1 MKIMKVIKQFIA
13 EHLINMKIF
22 EMAQS
27 LAEYKRE
34 IESKLPTLLAYILLI
49 MKANEE
55 HSTEFVI
62 YWKKEIKRVIR
73 SLSKCKLKVKDN
85 YEARLKYIS
94 DVIIR
99 QYEIDTEDDYIW
111 DLSHKLN
118 LEGYDLENDETYTD
132 FINLW
137 HKFQDELLDKL
148 IDTIASN
155 DDLKINQFTD
165 MI

>member
-1 MKIMKVIKQFIA
+1 MKTIKQFIA
-13 EHLINMKIF
+13 EHLINTEIF

-34 IESKLPTLLAYILLI
+34 IEDKLPILLAHILLV
-49 MKANEE
+49 MRAKEE
-55 HSTEFVI
+55 NSEEFVEH
-62 YWKKEIKRVIR
+62 WKKEIRGFIR
-73 SLSKCKLKVKDN
+73 SLSKRKLKVKNN
-85 YEARLKYIS
+85 YQARLKYIS

-118 LEGYDLENDETYTD
+118 LEGYDLENNETYND

-155 DDLKINQFTD
+155 DDLKINQFTNN
-165 MI
+165 I

>member
-1 MKIMKVIKQFIA
+1 MKTIKQFIA
-13 EHLINMKIF
+13 EHLVNMEIF

-34 IESKLPTLLAYILLI
+34 IEDKLPILLAHILLV
-49 MKANEE
+49 MKAKEE
-55 HSTEFVI
+55 NSEEFVEH
-62 YWKKEIKRVIR
+62 WKKEIRGFIR
-73 SLSKCKLKVKDN
+73 SLSKRKLKVKDN
-85 YEARLKYIS
+85 YQARLKYIS

-118 LEGYDLENDETYTD
+118 LEGYDLEDNETYND

-155 DDLKINQFTD
+155 DDLKINKFTD
-165 MI
+165 NL

>member
-1 MKIMKVIKQFIA
+1 MMRTIKQFIA
-13 EHLINMKIF
+13 EHLINTEIF

-34 IESKLPTLLAYILLI
+34 IEDKLPILLAHILLV

-55 HSTEFVI
+55 HSTEFVEH
-62 YWKKEIKRVIR
+62 WKKEIRGFIR
-73 SLSKCKLKVKDN
+73 SLSKRKLKVKDN
-85 YEARLKYIS
+85 YQARLKYIS

-118 LEGYDLENDETYTD
+118 LEGYDLENNEIYND

-137 HKFQDELLDKL
+137 HKFQDELLDKF

-155 DDLKINQFTD
+155 DEVKINQFTD
-165 MI
+165 KI

>member
-1 MKIMKVIKQFIA
+1 MKTIKQFIA
-13 EHLINMKIF
+13 EHLINTEIF

-27 LAEYKRE
+27 LAEYKQE
-34 IESKLPTLLAYILLI
+34 IENKLPILLAHILLV

-55 HSTEFVI
+55 HSDEFI
-62 YWKKEIKRVIR
+62 IHWKKEIRSFIR
-73 SLSKCKLKVKDN
+73 SLSKRKLKVKDN
-85 YEARLKYIS
+85 YQTRIKYIS

-118 LEGYDLENDETYTD
+118 LEGYDLENNETYND
-132 FINLW
+132 FIKLW
-137 HKFQDELLDKL
+137 HKFQDELLDDL

-155 DDLKINQFTD
+155 DDLKVNQFTD
-165 MI
+165 KI

>member
-1 MKIMKVIKQFIA
+1 MMKTIKQFIA
-13 EHLINMKIF
+13 EHLVNMEIF

-34 IESKLPTLLAYILLI
+34 IEDKLPILLAHILLV
-49 MKANEE
+49 MKAKEE
-55 HSTEFVI
+55 NSEEFVEH
-62 YWKKEIKRVIR
+62 WKKEIRGFIR
-73 SLSKCKLKVKDN
+73 SLSKRKLKVKDN
-85 YEARLKYIS
+85 YQARLKYIS

-118 LEGYDLENDETYTD
+118 LEGYDLEDNETYND

-155 DDLKINQFTD
+155 DDLKINKFTD
-165 MI
+165 NL

>member
-1 MKIMKVIKQFIA
+1 MKAIKQFIA
-13 EHLINMKIF
+13 EHLVNMEIF

-34 IESKLPTLLAYILLI
+34 IEDKFPILLAHILLV
-49 MKANEE
+49 MKAKEE
-55 HSTEFVI
+55 NSKEFVEH
-62 YWKKEIKRVIR
+62 WKKEIRGFIR
-73 SLSKCKLKVKDN
+73 SLSKRKLKVKDN
-85 YEARLKYIS
+85 YQARLKYIS

-118 LEGYDLENDETYTD
+118 LEGYDLENNETYND

-155 DDLKINQFTD
+155 NDLKINQFTD
-165 MI
+165 NL

>member
-1 MKIMKVIKQFIA
+1 MKSIKQFIA
-13 EHLINMKIF
+13 EHLINMEIF

-34 IESKLPTLLAYILLI
+34 IEDKLPILIAHILLV
-49 MKANEE
+49 MKAKEE
-55 HSTEFVI
+55 NSKEFVEH
-62 YWKKEIKRVIR
+62 WKKEIRGFIR
-73 SLSKCKLKVKDN
+73 SISKRKLKVKDN
-85 YEARLKYIS
+85 YQARLKYIS

-118 LEGYDLENDETYTD
+118 LEGYDLEDNETYND

-148 IDTIASN
+148 IDIIASN

-165 MI
+165 NL

>member
-1 MKIMKVIKQFIA
+1 MKAIKQFIA
-13 EHLINMKIF
+13 EHLINTEIF

-34 IESKLPTLLAYILLI
+34 IEDKLPILLAHILLV

-55 HSTEFVI
+55 HSEEFVEH
-62 YWKKEIKRVIR
+62 WKKEIRGFIR
-73 SLSKCKLKVKDN
+73 SLSKRKLKVKDN
-85 YEARLKYIS
+85 YQARLKYIS

-118 LEGYDLENDETYTD
+118 LEGYDLENNETYND

-155 DDLKINQFTD
+155 DNLKINQFTN

>member
-1 MKIMKVIKQFIA
+1 MKAIKQFIA
-13 EHLINMKIF
+13 EHLINMEIF

-34 IESKLPTLLAYILLI
+34 IEDKLPILLAHILVV
-49 MKANEE
+49 MKAKEE
-55 HSTEFVI
+55 NLEEFVEH
-62 YWKKEIKRVIR
+62 KKEIRAFIR
-73 SLSKCKLKVKDN
+73 SLSKRKLKVKDN
-85 YEARLKYIS
+85 YKARLKYIS

-118 LEGYDLENDETYTD
+118 LEGYDLENNETYND
-132 FINLW
+132 FIKLW

-155 DDLKINQFTD
+155 DDLKINQFTNN
-165 MI
+165 I

>member
-1 MKIMKVIKQFIA
+1 MKAIKQFIA
-13 EHLINMKIF
+13 EHLINMEIF

-34 IESKLPTLLAYILLI
+34 IEDKLPILLVYILLV
-49 MKANEE
+49 MKAKEE
-55 HSTEFVI
+55 NSEEFVEH
-62 YWKKEIKRVIR
+62 WKKEIRGFIR
-73 SLSKCKLKVKDN
+73 SLSKRKLKVKDN
-85 YEARLKYIS
+85 YQAKLKYIS

-118 LEGYDLENDETYTD
+118 LEGYDLENNEIYND

-155 DDLKINQFTD
+155 DDLKINQFTNN
-165 MI
+165 I

>member
-1 MKIMKVIKQFIA
+1 MKTIKKFIA
-13 EHLINMKIF
+13 EHLINMEIF

-27 LAEYKRE
+27 LVEYKRE
-34 IESKLPTLLAYILLI
+34 IADKLPILLAHILLV
-49 MKANEE
+49 MKAKEE
-55 HSTEFVI
+55 NSEEFVEH
-62 YWKKEIKRVIR
+62 WKKEIRGFIR
-73 SLSKCKLKVKDN
+73 ILSKRKLKVKDN
-85 YEARLKYIS
+85 YQARLKYIS

-118 LEGYDLENDETYTD
+118 LEGYDLENNETYND
-132 FINLW
+132 FIKLW
-137 HKFQDELLDKL
+137 HKFQDKLLDTL

-155 DDLKINQFTD
+155 DDLKINQFTN

>member
-1 MKIMKVIKQFIA
+1 MKAIKQFIA
-13 EHLINMKIF
+13 EHLINTEIF

-34 IESKLPTLLAYILLI
+34 IEDKLPILLAHILLV

-55 HSTEFVI
+55 HLEEFVI
-62 YWKKEIKRVIR
+62 HWKREIRGFIR
-73 SLSKCKLKVKDN
+73 SLSKRKLKVKDN
-85 YEARLKYIS
+85 YQARIRYIS

-118 LEGYDLENDETYTD
+118 LEGYDLEDNETYND
-132 FINLW
+132 FIKLW
-137 HKFQDELLDKL
+137 HKFQDELLDDL
-148 IDTIASN
+148 IDAIASN
-155 DDLKINQFTD
+155 DDLKVNQFTD
-165 MI
+165 KI

>member
-1 MKIMKVIKQFIA
+1 MKTIKQFIA
-13 EHLINMKIF
+13 EHLINMEIF

-34 IESKLPTLLAYILLI
+34 IEDKLPILLAHILLVI
-49 MKANEE
+49 KAKEE
-55 HSTEFVI
+55 NSEEFVEH
-62 YWKKEIKRVIR
+62 WKKEIRGFIR
-73 SLSKCKLKVKDN
+73 SLSKRKLKVKDK
-85 YEARLKYIS
+85 YQARLKYIS

-118 LEGYDLENDETYTD
+118 LEGYDLEDNETYND

-155 DDLKINQFTD
+155 DDLKTNQFTD
-165 MI
+165 NL

>member
-1 MKIMKVIKQFIA
+1 MKAIKQFIA
-13 EHLINMKIF
+13 EHLINTEIF

-34 IESKLPTLLAYILLI
+34 IEDKLPILLAHILLV

-55 HSTEFVI
+55 HSIEFVEH
-62 YWKKEIKRVIR
+62 WKKEIRGFIR
-73 SLSKCKLKVKDN
+73 SLSKRKLKVKDN
-85 YEARLKYIS
+85 YQTRIKYIS
-94 DVIIR
+94 DVIVR

-118 LEGYDLENDETYTD
+118 LEGYDLENNETYND

-137 HKFQDELLDKL
+137 HKFQDELLDDL

-155 DDLKINQFTD
+155 NDLKVNQFTD
-165 MI
+165 KI